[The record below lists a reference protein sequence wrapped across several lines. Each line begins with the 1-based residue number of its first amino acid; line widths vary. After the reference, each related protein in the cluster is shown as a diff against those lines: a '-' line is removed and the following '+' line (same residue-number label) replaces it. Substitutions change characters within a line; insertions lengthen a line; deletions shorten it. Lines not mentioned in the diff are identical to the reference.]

1 MVVRLINIGFN
12 NIVIDQRIIA
22 VVNPDSSPVKRL
34 IEVAKERGSLIDAT
48 CGRRTRSVVITDSN
62 HVILS
67 ALQPETISERFQQK
81 RIKADNKILYPSTRT
96 NQDRLKKRK

>member
-12 NIVIDQRIIA
+12 NTIIDQRIIA

-34 IEVAKERGSLIDAT
+34 IEVAKEKGSLIDAT
-48 CGRRTRSVVITDSN
+48 CGRRRRSVIVTDSN

-67 ALQPETISERFQQK
+67 ALQPETISERFKQNK
-81 RIKADNKILYPSTRT
+81 EKADKKILPASIRT
-96 NQDRLKKRK
+96 NQHKLRKGK

>member
-1 MVVRLINIGFN
+1 MVVRLINIGFS
-12 NIVIDQRIIA
+12 NIVVGQRIIT

-48 CGRRTRSVVITDSN
+48 RGRRTRSVIITDSN

-81 RIKADNKILYPSTRT
+81 REKADKKMLETSPRT
-96 NQDRLKKRK
+96 NQYKLSKRK